1 MRPRRENGSSGKVV
15 VDFTALQIIMVAMTQ
30 PTIDALL
37 AQFKALDKY
46 GEGRIS
52 TDEVRQLLMSCGDK
66 LTEEKV
72 DAIMRE
78 ISITSDDQVSYES
91 FVDSLTAN
99 Q

>member
-1 MRPRRENGSSGKVV
+1 M
-15 VDFTALQIIMVAMTQ
+15 TIVAVMQ
-30 PTIDALL
+30 PTIIAML
-37 AQFKALDKY
+37 AQFKALDKD
-46 GEGRIS
+46 GTGQIS
-52 TDEVRQLLMSCGDK
+52 AAEVRELFISCGDN
-66 LTEEKV
+66 LTKEKV